1 MKRTTILLPD
11 ELAQLVDR
19 ERRRRD
25 VSAATVI
32 REAVEA
38 YFGPPAVSSPL
49 PFIGIARSDGS
60 ESLGR
65 RAEEILAREFADWIE
80 ESSGLRNRHRQRES
94 AEQVETSLT
103 HSESATD
110 VGHS

>member
-1 MKRTTILLPD
+1 MKRTTVMLPD

-38 YFGPPAVSSPL
+38 YLAPREAKPL
-49 PFIGIARSDGS
+49 PFIGIARGDGS
-60 ESLGR
+60 AFGR
-65 RAEEILAREFADWIE
+65 QAEEILEREFADWIE
-80 ESSGLRNRHRQRES
+80 ESSGLNERRGRRGALGTTADAS
-94 AEQVETSLT
+94 LSPSET
-103 HSESATD
+103 AD
-110 VGHS
+110 AGDR